1 MRKLFLF
8 MSGILVLTAM
18 SSAPVNAEAAAA
30 ADTLASGTVLSVE
43 LSTGLDAKKC
53 KANDKIAARAVID
66 LLLHG
71 EIVVPRNT
79 EIIGHVTEAKAH
91 SKSSAGSMVGIV
103 FDYLLLKGGREVSLQ
118 MTVQAIARPL
128 PPSAYES
135 GPNSPADMS
144 TMPGQVPRGGS
155 LIPGR
160 VPPSPSSGATTKYP
174 NNIASGSSSNP
185 PGRINPPANSLDS
198 TSRGVFGINGLSLDT
213 SGPVSVL
220 SSSTGNVHLDRGTQ
234 LTLRVQ

>member
-8 MSGILVLTAM
+8 MPGLLVLTAM
-18 SSAPVNAEAAAA
+18 SRAPVSSEAAAA
-30 ADTLASGTVLSVE
+30 AYTLASGTVLSVE
-43 LSTGLDAKKC
+43 LSMGLDAKKC
-53 KANDKIAARAVID
+53 KANDKIGAKAVTD

-91 SKSSAGSMVGIV
+91 SKSSPGSMVGIV
-103 FDYLLLKGGREVSLQ
+103 FDHMLLKGGREVPLQ

-128 PPSAYES
+128 PPSVYES
-135 GPNSPADMS
+135 GYDSPADMS
-144 TMPGQVPRGGS
+144 TLPGQLPRGGT
-155 LIPGR
+155 L
-160 VPPSPSSGATTKYP
+160 VPSRPISTNSGVTSKYP
-174 NNIASGSSSNP
+174 NNIPSGSSTNP
-185 PGRINPPANSLDS
+185 SGRVNPSVNSLDS

-220 SSSTGNVHLDRGTQ
+220 RSSTGNVHLDGGTQ
-234 LTLRVQ
+234 LILRVQ